1 MIFRLGFHMLK
12 LKQQRKH
19 ERMRLYMRNDWI
31 LDVLTDLRTF
41 AELNGMPAT
50 ADHLSDACLVVA
62 VELANKS
69 PETQVGQARRHE
81 IEIGTLSGSHPAS

>member
-1 MIFRLGFHMLK
+1 
-12 LKQQRKH
+12 
-19 ERMRLYMRNDWI
+19 MRNDWI

-62 VELANKS
+62 VELANKGT
-69 PETQVGQARRHE
+69 EAQVDQACKHE
-81 IEIGTLSGSHPAS
+81 AKHREFPRIHPAS

>member
-1 MIFRLGFHMLK
+1 
-12 LKQQRKH
+12 
-19 ERMRLYMRNDWI
+19 MRNDWI

-62 VELANKS
+62 VELANKD
-69 PETQVGQARRHE
+69 PEAQVDRACQHE
-81 IEIGTLSGSHPAS
+81 IANRELSRIRPAS

>member
-1 MIFRLGFHMLK
+1 
-12 LKQQRKH
+12 
-19 ERMRLYMRNDWI
+19 MRLYMRNDWI

-62 VELANKS
+62 VELANTGA
-69 PETQVGQARRHE
+69 EAQLDQASTHE
-81 IEIGTLSGSHPAS
+81 IDVRKLSGGHPAS